1 MSKKD
6 ERLFNPVRVH
16 TKGRWKLIVLSFV
29 AFILVFGSGTLVY
42 LSSKVDNLS
51 MDRIMSVFEKDS
63 FQDTVN
69 SGKSGEA
76 TILFTS
82 ISSAPTIET
91 GKKEMYF
98 LVLAKVNA
106 ADGKIKIC
114 PLEVKDSYIQSFEA
128 GGENE
133 VLNAVS
139 SDYGIKIDRYVSS
152 DENTFALAI
161 NYMDGLEYTVPERI
175 EYRTADLT
183 LILTPGRQTI
193 KGESLLKYL
202 KYFKQ
207 AGLSGQADL
216 FCAMV
221 DDYFTVENMENP
233 MNIYKGVLGE
243 LSGNSNISFV
253 DTADNLDIIEIIAQK
268 EELKAIA
275 VKSVDEL
282 KQ

>member
-6 ERLFNPVRVH
+6 ERLFNPVRVQK
-16 TKGRWKLIVLSFV
+16 KGRWKFFLLGFV

-51 MDRIMSVFEKDS
+51 IDKIMSSFEKE
-63 FQDTVN
+63 FQDDSAY
-69 SGKSGEA
+69 SGKEGEA

-82 ISSAPTIET
+82 ISSSETAET

-106 ADGKIKIC
+106 SDGSIKIC
-114 PLEVKDSYIQSFEA
+114 PLEVKDSYIQSYES

-133 VLNAVS
+133 VMNAVS
-139 SDYGIKIDRYVSS
+139 KDCNIKIDRFVSS
-152 DENTFALAI
+152 DENTFALAV
-161 NYMDGLEYTVPERI
+161 NYMDGLEYNVPERV
-175 EYRTADLT
+175 EYRTKDLT

-202 KYFKQ
+202 KYFKEK
-207 AGLSGQADL
+207 GLSGQADL

-221 DDYFTVENMENP
+221 EDYIIEENMENP
-233 MNIYKGVLGE
+233 MKIYKGVLGE
-243 LSGNSNISFV
+243 LNGNSNISFV
-253 DTADNLDIIEIIAQK
+253 DTADNLDIIKIIAQK
-268 EELKAIA
+268 DDAKAVA
-275 VKSVDEL
+275 VKSIEDL
-282 KQ
+282 KS